1 MRITKQQ
8 IFKEIMRMFGI
19 STQIRETNKAYIS
32 GKYKYYKDENIIIKE
47 SVEVEYIGGK
57 YEKIKKIVVFIIE
70 KGLGAIKLINKETK
84 KVVINFTHKTEPL
97 ILV

>member
-1 MRITKQQ
+1 MKITKQQ
-8 IFKEIMRMFGI
+8 IFKEIMLRFGI
-19 STQIRETNKAYIS
+19 SAQIRETKKAYIS

-57 YEKIKKIVVFIIE
+57 YEKVKKSVVFIIE
-70 KGLGAIKLINKETK
+70 KTFGAIKLINRESK
-84 KVVINFTHKTEPL
+84 KVVINFSHKTEPL

>member
-1 MRITKQQ
+1 MKITKQQ
-8 IFKEIMRMFGI
+8 IFKEIMLRFGI
-19 STQIRETNKAYIS
+19 SAQIRETKKAYIS

-57 YEKIKKIVVFIIE
+57 YEKVKKIVVFIIE
-70 KGLGAIKLINKETK
+70 KTLGAIKLINRESK
-84 KVVINFTHKTEPL
+84 KVVINFSHKTEPL

>member
-19 STQIRETNKAYIS
+19 STQIRETKKAYIS

-47 SVEVEYIGGK
+47 
-57 YEKIKKIVVFIIE
+57 
-70 KGLGAIKLINKETK
+70 KL
-84 KVVINFTHKTEPL
+84 KT
-97 ILV
+97 

>member
-1 MRITKQQ
+1 
-8 IFKEIMRMFGI
+8 MFGI
-19 STQIRETNKAYIS
+19 STQIRETKKAYIS

>member
-19 STQIRETNKAYIS
+19 STQIRETKKAYIS